1 MATHTDIRAAVVT
14 LIEGLSL
21 RVSPSTDA
29 LDMMATEQGAHVVA
43 VLVADAPG
51 DQWGGTRAFVV
62 ELSAAAGRGCNEAAA
77 RALLSTLAASLRGAM
92 LTPGALA
99 SASATVPAAEV
110 ESIERAGDVVV
121 LRHRYEIMAIA

>member
-1 MATHTDIRAAVVT
+1 MATHTDIRTAVVS

-43 VLVADAPG
+43 VRVADAPG
-51 DQWGGTRAFVV
+51 DQWGGTRSFVL

-77 RALLSTLAASLRGAM
+77 RALLSTLASSLRGAM
-92 LTPGALA
+92 LDGLA
-99 SASATVPAAEV
+99 DASGYQVTDATDDRIA
-110 ESIERAGDVVV
+110 RDGDVVV
-121 LRHRYEIMAIA
+121 LRQTYQLLTPA